1 MTEPRYRVLA
11 VASHPVQY
19 MAPILRRMAQH
30 PQMDLHVAYCSLRGA
45 QAGVDPEFGATVQWD
60 VPLLE
65 GYSWTHVPNRGSG
78 KERFFGLCNPGL
90 WGLIRSGRYDA
101 VLCYL
106 GYVRASFWIAY
117 CAARV
122 SGSAFLFGTDTTTL
136 DPLDGRMW
144 KRRVK
149 RILWPRLFRLA
160 TQVIVPSSGSRDLM
174 LSLGIPAE
182 RVTLTPYVVDNDWWI
197 AQAAHANRK
206 AVRVRWNAAPDD
218 FVILFCAKLQPWK
231 QPMDLLRAFARAG
244 LPKAIL
250 VFAGEGPL
258 RSQLESEASALG
270 VGDLVRFLGF
280 ANQSQLPAIYAA
292 SDLLVLPSSY
302 DAFGVVVNEAMLCG
316 CPVAASD
323 KVGAGRDLIAPIAP
337 DFIYSCGDVDAL
349 AVVLRRAHDDRTRL
363 VRIAAAGKQRMASWS
378 PLENIE
384 SHIEALE
391 HGLARLDREV

>member
-1 MTEPRYRVLA
+1 MAEPPYRVLA

-19 MAPILRRMAQH
+19 MAPILRKMAQH
-30 PQMDLHVAYCSLRGA
+30 AQMDLHVAYCSLRGA
-45 QAGVDPEFGATVQWD
+45 QAGIDPEFGATVQWD

-65 GYSWTHVPNRGSG
+65 GYSWTHVSNCGSG
-78 KERFFGLCNPGL
+78 KEGFFGLCNPGL

-117 CAARV
+117 CAAKV

-349 AVVLRRAHDDRTRL
+349 AVILRRAHDDRTRL
-363 VRIAAAGKQRMASWS
+363 ARIAAAGKQRMASWS

-384 SHIEALE
+384 SHIEALR

>member
-1 MTEPRYRVLA
+1 MAEPPYRVLA

-19 MAPILRRMAQH
+19 MAPILRKMAQH
-30 PQMDLHVAYCSLRGA
+30 AQMDLHVAYCSLRGA
-45 QAGVDPEFGATVQWD
+45 QAGIDPEFGATVQWD

-65 GYSWTHVPNRGSG
+65 GYSWTHVSNCGSG
-78 KERFFGLCNPGL
+78 KEGFFGLCNPGL

-117 CAARV
+117 CAAKV

-197 AQAAHANRK
+197 AQAARANRK
-206 AVRVRWNAAPDD
+206 AVRVGWNAAPDD
-218 FVILFCAKLQPWK
+218 LVILFCAKLQPWK

-270 VGDLVRFLGF
+270 VRDRVRFLGF
-280 ANQSQLPAIYAA
+280 ANQSELPAIYAA